1 LLVAVLAADKM
12 VAELEVSAA
21 VELVEETPTVVAA
34 LLEQSPLV
42 VVEVVEKTL
51 VMAKQEMV
59 VLEWL

>member
-21 VELVEETPTVVAA
+21 VELAEETPTVVGV